1 MVDSIMAISVND
13 HCKAI
18 CFLASPGR
26 VVALPFGFSQGEPAD
41 GAPDGFWD
49 FIVGCLVGGDE
60 GLTGL
65 A

>member
-18 CFLASPGR
+18 CFLTSPGR
-26 VVALPFGFSQGEPAD
+26 VVALSFGLPQWDSAD

-49 FIVGCLVGGDE
+49 FIVGCLVGGD
-60 GLTGL
+60 
-65 A
+65 